1 MSDTLQIDTLQV
13 AQWRSDNRFDYEREL
28 MGGGESLWSW
38 MVRNIREYFSKTL
51 NTILDNDA
59 TNWILIA
66 VGAAAVCFVGW
77 LLWKYKPG
85 LFGRSGKL
93 SPLDYEVDEDT
104 IYGIDFEAEIS
115 KAEARGNYREAVRL
129 VYLQTLAQLSDAHRL
144 DWQPQ
149 KTPSQYMREVGQ
161 KDFSQLSLHF
171 IRVRYG
177 NFEATRELF
186 EEMRQL
192 QQHIREGGAHE

>member
-38 MVRNIREYFSKTL
+38 MVRNIREYFNKTL
-51 NTILDNDA
+51 NTILDNEA

-66 VGAAAVCFVGW
+66 VGAAAVCFVVW

-93 SPLDYEVDEDT
+93 SPLTYEVDEDT

>member
-66 VGAAAVCFVGW
+66 VGAAAVCFVSW

-93 SPLDYEVDEDT
+93 SPLAYEVDENT